1 MRRLIFLLGLGL
13 ILAAC
18 QPPQPGCARLPGGG
32 AYCLQNGPGPVFSS
46 LQRSV
51 LSAGGQRQTLLT
63 RIESDGSGLR
73 FAAMTP
79 LGQTLFFVSWENS
92 VLHADMPPVMASRLD
107 PATMP
112 ALVQIAMWPAATVRA
127 GLSAELEL
135 IEENGRRRLRRKD
148 ADNGEDIL
156 DISWE
161 GSLPYRQLRIVSP
174 AGFRLDARAI
184 DGDASGDRAQ

>member
-1 MRRLIFLLGLGL
+1 MRRLISLFCLGLL
-13 ILAAC
+13 LSAC
-18 QPPQPGCARLPGGG
+18 QSLQPGCARLPGGG
-32 AYCLQNGPGPVFSS
+32 AYCLQSGDGPVFSS
-46 LQRSV
+46 LQQSV
-51 LSAGGQRQTLLT
+51 LSWGTQRQTLLT
-63 RIESDGSGLR
+63 RIESDGQGLR

-79 LGQTLFFVSWENS
+79 LGQTLFFVSWENAI
-92 VLHADMPPVMASRLD
+92 LHADMPPAMALRLD

-112 ALVQIAMWPAATVRA
+112 ALVQIAMWPAATVRS

-161 GSLPYRQLRIVSP
+161 GNLPYRQLHIVSP

-184 DGDASGDRAQ
+184 DDDASGEKAR